1 MAQEGGDSMSPSHDP
16 LAVFLVV
23 WSLGVWGILVIM
35 ICASRIT
42 RRRQRML
49 EGSEQHVQRC
59 LEHLGRV
66 ANTPGPRPLT
76 GPLLVALEAVLAHY
90 HHTSQIHGALA
101 RGEWRLARRLIDE
114 GV

>member
-1 MAQEGGDSMSPSHDP
+1 MSASHDP

-35 ICASRIT
+35 ICAAHIT
-42 RRRQRML
+42 RTRQRML
-49 EGSEQHVQRC
+49 ERSEQHAQRC
-59 LEHLGRV
+59 LEHLERV
-66 ANTPGPRPLT
+66 ANAPGPRPLT
-76 GPLLVALEAVLAHY
+76 GPMLVALEDALAHY
-90 HHTSQIHGALA
+90 HYASQIHGAMA